1 MKTFSAMLFL
11 LFLLTGCSM
20 EKTTNELTTDP
31 LMLVGHSFVLQVDRA
46 VKAPFMKGPLV
57 ELAETDY
64 TVSVSGKSYSV
75 TFSSDGMLVTLEPGS
90 ILGEKGQTAT
100 GTLGFYNLTG
110 GVFAGGRVVI
120 RKVQEKLEGEL
131 TIYGSGVPIVLSER
145 GSLVAGK

>member
-75 TFSSDGMLVTLEPGS
+75 TFSSDGKFVTLEPGS
-90 ILGEKGQTAT
+90 ILGERGQTAT

>member
-46 VKAPFMKGPLV
+46 VKAPFMKGPQI

-75 TFSSDGMLVTLEPGS
+75 TFSSDGKFVTLEPGS
-90 ILGEKGQTAT
+90 ILGERGQTAT

>member
-75 TFSSDGMLVTLEPGS
+75 TFSSDGKLVTLEPGS
-90 ILGEKGQTAT
+90 ILGERGQTAT